1 MKTYLRLLTFA
12 RPIGKF
18 AFPYLLT
25 SVLAVVFGLINLTLL
40 IPILD
45 VLFGRAEQSAQMVP
59 AAEPV
64 FSFSESY
71 FKNLFNW
78 YVAKMIRED
87 GAIGALKFVS
97 LTLVFCVFF
106 ANLFRYISTVLV
118 ENLRQNLIKKL
129 RTSLFNKVSEMHLG
143 YFTNS
148 RKGDIVARI
157 MSDVAEVEF
166 SITTTLNVV
175 VKEPLTIIV
184 CFYLLLKISPSL
196 TLFTLLL
203 LPVSGGI
210 IGTITRKLK
219 KQALAVQESIGRIY
233 SIVDE
238 TLSSMRVIYAFNG
251 VNYVRRKFL
260 NENEFFTNTNKSMA
274 RRREA
279 ASPFSEFMG
288 AIIVAGILLYGGSL
302 VLSPNPELSAS
313 AFIAYIVMFTQLLRP
328 AKALSQAFL
337 NVQKGLAAGGRI
349 FEILDAETEIKD
361 KPDAQ
366 PLSQFEEGVEFK
378 NVTFSYSGNPV
389 LKDVSFKLPYGKMLA
404 LVGPSGAGKST
415 IADLIPRF
423 YDADSGEIL
432 IDGKNVKDLQQDSI
446 RQFMGVVT
454 QESILYNDTIFEN
467 IAFGDPN
474 ATIEKVM
481 KAAKVANAHDFITA
495 SPDGYNTII
504 GDRGN
509 KLSGGQRQRL
519 NIARAVYKNPAI
531 LILDEATSALDTESE
546 KLVQEALMQLMANRT
561 SLVIAHRLSTVR
573 HADLI
578 LVLEDG
584 KIVESGNHDS
594 LMVSEVGLYK
604 KLYEL
609 QQYGN
614 KHNSL

>member
-1 MKTYLRLLTFA
+1 M
-12 RPIGKF
+12 
-18 AFPYLLT
+18 
-25 SVLAVVFGLINLTLL
+25 AVVFGLINLTLL

-45 VLFGRAEQSAQMVP
+45 VLFGRAEESAQLAPMV
-59 AAEPV
+59 EPS

-71 FKNLFNW
+71 IKNLFNW
-78 YVAKMIRED
+78 YVARMIRE
-87 GAIGALKFVS
+87 GGALGALEFVAF
-97 LTLVFCVFF
+97 TLVVCVFF

-118 ENLRQNLIKKL
+118 ENLRQNLIRKL
-129 RTSLFNKVSEMHLG
+129 RTSLFNKITEMHLG

-203 LPVSGGI
+203 LPVSGGV

-233 SIVDE
+233 GIVDE
-238 TLSSMRVIYAFNG
+238 TMSSMRVIYAFNG
-251 VNYVRRKFL
+251 TQYIRRKFL
-260 NENEFFTNTNKSMA
+260 NENEFFTRTNKSMA

-302 VLSPNPELSAS
+302 VLSPNAELSAS

-337 NVQKGLAAGGRI
+337 NIQKGLAAGGRI
-349 FEILDAETEIKD
+349 FEVLDAHAAIKD
-361 KPDAQ
+361 SENAKP
-366 PLSQFEEGVEFK
+366 LKEFK
-378 NVTFSYSGNPV
+378 TGISFENVSFSYDGNQV
-389 LKDVSFKLPYGKMLA
+389 LKNLSFYLPYGKMLA

-423 YDADSGEIL
+423 YDADTGKVL
-432 IDGKNVKDLQQDSI
+432 IDGQDVRDLQQDSI

-474 ATIEKVM
+474 ADLDKVM
-481 KAAKVANAHDFITA
+481 KAAKVANAHDFIMATA
-495 SPDGYNTII
+495 NGYYTVI
-504 GDRGN
+504 GDRGT

-546 KLVQEALMQLMANRT
+546 KLVQEALTQLMANRT

-578 LVLEDG
+578 LVLEEG
-584 KIVESGNHDS
+584 RIVESGTHES
-594 LMVSEVGLYK
+594 LMNSDGGLYR

-609 QQYGN
+609 QQYGHQPN
-614 KHNSL
+614 NQIIERL